1 MRQVTVARSLGY
13 EIEQQEGALAEVVEH
28 ARYCQYSAKLTAMT
42 SKAAELFWRRGIGAV
57 ALFRQIKVSPRF
69 GELTMQCPHC
79 AHPDYICYSTSR
91 GVQRYRCQ
99 ACWRI
104 FKSLRRGKE
113 SSPQAKVLSALS
125 SLSRRDGVASYWQI
139 LQADTSASIIRR
151 SLACW
156 CKPPKHSHGI
166 RSSTCRLW
174 AMARTCCRPTKI
186 SFQTPSIT

>member
-1 MRQVTVARSLGY
+1 
-13 EIEQQEGALAEVVEH
+13 
-28 ARYCQYSAKLTAMT
+28 MT
-42 SKAAELFWRRGIGAV
+42 SNAAELFWRRGIGAV

-79 AHPDYICYSTSR
+79 AHPDYICCSTSR

-139 LQADTSASIIRR
+139 PLADTSASIIDGHSLVGASRPSTPMASDQAPADCGRWHGHAAGLRKFHSTRQALRR
-151 SLACW
+151 KDLHHTNRITQLPTRAL
-156 CKPPKHSHGI
+156 
-166 RSSTCRLW
+166 SSK
-174 AMARTCCRPTKI
+174 A
-186 SFQTPSIT
+186 PS